1 MACLALLSVLN
12 AGLMFWL
19 LNQNQSNGKIV
30 NYCGVVR
37 GATQRIMKL
46 HLLEQPV
53 EEQIAKA
60 EKAMTRPRAAASRVE
75 TMVTLKLFT
84 SVLQ

>member
-1 MACLALLSVLN
+1 MSIKKIIYSTMACLALLSVLN

-60 EKAMTRPRAAASRVE
+60 EKAMTAMRSDTARAS
-75 TMVTLKLFT
+75 
-84 SVLQ
+84 SWS